1 MRDARVPHRSRY
13 HTRQR
18 THRSSTPRQIRR
30 RAGNG
35 ESSGDLQ
42 GAALR
47 TPGKAHHVGGGCVA
61 RPPDRPGTTG
71 GCRPSPPD
79 RSPLQPVIERS
90 RDLASIRTG
99 AIRPAHCARRDGRGQ
114 TRTWNASGE
123 VASPCGERCGQTED
137 ALIGQSG
144 GQRRPSGKPG
154 LRSHTHRR
162 LRGNNGLSHATGPPP
177 VNPDYMISPRLSR
190 PRRSGGRP

>member
-61 RPPDRPGTTG
+61 RRPDRSGTTG

-123 VASPCGERCGQTED
+123 VASPCGERCDETED
-137 ALIGQSG
+137 ALRVRNEITDLNGFLAGRMNRVVPVAMKGVG
-144 GQRRPSGKPG
+144 GQLDACHLLVG
-154 LRSHTHRR
+154 HH
-162 LRGNNGLSHATGPPP
+162 HAHGILAA
-177 VNPDYMISPRLSR
+177 VDL
-190 PRRSGGRP
+190 